1 MLKGKHYFS
10 KRVLRK
16 EECCTENR
24 YTGRN
29 VDLMLLSEWVERFFE
44 KKNFR
49 TIREERIKAHKIT
62 ARPTYVHEVLDRVTV
77 YIFGDPNDFVLKF
90 ITGARSSL
98 FVKLGRLTTLFG
110 GGIAFLRGV
119 KSQEAEE
126 QLERNFWIYVNEKID
141 FIAGSART

>member
-1 MLKGKHYFS
+1 MLKGKHYFI

-16 EECCTENR
+16 GECCTENR

-44 KKNFR
+44 KKLFR
-49 TIREERIKAHKIT
+49 TIREEKTKAHRIT
-62 ARPTYVHEVLDRVTV
+62 ARPTYEHEVLDRVTV
-77 YIFGDPNDFVLKF
+77 CISGDPNDFVLQF
-90 ITGARSSL
+90 ITGARSNL
-98 FVKLGRLTTLFG
+98 FVKLGLLTTLFG

-126 QLERNFWIYVNEKID
+126 QLERNFWTYVNEKID